1 MSKGDFMNQSK
12 FNHIV
17 NKFTQEKDKHNH
29 SLKMHTLLIKNKNQC
44 YVHHFNNT
52 DNSSDIRSISKTVLT
67 LILGVV
73 IRLSEEGAYPKIS
86 DETYIYPIIKNNI
99 HLENKENE
107 AKLKK
112 VKIKHLLTHTIGY
125 EDLLLMRHDIA
136 HLDPFEYL
144 NYVVNAPIVHE
155 PGEYYLYSNAGFYL
169 LSVVLQEFLQEDL
182 LLFTKRELF
191 DPLGVKD
198 FKWEKYGNYI
208 AGATRLWLK
217 PEELLKFG
225 ELLLQNG
232 KMNGKQFITEN
243 WLQKML
249 TIHIFTDSVDT
260 PHATFRKYGYGY
272 GIWLAKDPFYFG
284 HGTDGQ
290 TLTIIPDKETI
301 IITLAKQPDIKPIER
316 IINDIITNEI

>member
-1 MSKGDFMNQSK
+1 MNQAK
-12 FNHIV
+12 FNKIV
-17 NKFTQEKDKHNH
+17 NRFTKEKDKHNQ
-29 SLKMHTLLIKNKNQC
+29 SLKIHTLLIKNKNHC
-44 YVHHFNNT
+44 YVHHFN
-52 DNSSDIRSISKTVLT
+52 DAGIPSDIRSISKTVLT

-86 DETYIYPIIKNNI
+86 DETYIYPIIKHKI

-112 VKIKHLLTHTIGY
+112 VKIKHLLTHTVGFKDI
-125 EDLLLMRHDIA
+125 LLMRNDIA
-136 HLDPFEYL
+136 HLDPSEYL
-144 NYVVNAPIVHE
+144 NNVVNAPIVYE

-182 LLFTKRELF
+182 LIFTKRELF

-217 PEELLKFG
+217 PEALLKFG
-225 ELLLQNG
+225 ELLLQHG
-232 KMNGKQFITEN
+232 EMNGKQFITEN

-249 TIHIFTDSVDT
+249 TINTYTDSVDT
-260 PHATFRKYGYGY
+260 PHATFRRYGYGY
-272 GIWLAKDPFYFG
+272 GIWLAKDPIYFG

-301 IITLAKQPDIKPIER
+301 IITLAEQPDIKPIER